1 MKPWFALLC
10 CAAWSAQADVL
21 IDVRSA
27 DEFAQEHIA
36 GAYLLPVQEIAAI
49 SAQVPDKNEAIYLY
63 CRSGAR
69 AERARQTLQA
79 MGYSQVHN
87 LGSVATARQWL
98 SENAGIADG
107 LRAILG
113 DNN

>member
-10 CAAWSAQADVL
+10 CAALSAQADVL

-49 SAQVPDKNEAIYLY
+49 SAQVPDKNETIYL
-63 CRSGAR
+63 
-69 AERARQTLQA
+69 
-79 MGYSQVHN
+79 
-87 LGSVATARQWL
+87 LGNAFAKKIKRGIIFFKRLSNTVSCNSLIDATNHSL
-98 SENAGIADG
+98 
-107 LRAILG
+107 
-113 DNN
+113 